1 MSSIPLTDGSN
12 FGSVRYAKKV
22 WEEYG
27 LGPYE
32 EKAKSPKKAKSAKG
46 GKGKGGKGKKGKGGK
61 GHQKKRAYSAR
72 EEEDSSDD
80 RPQFDS
86 EDEKWY
92 AEEKKIPRTN
102 GGPRNMKD
110 NVTGLK
116 RSERPLPLMTCS
128 TREQACVRRDLE
140 RSAPQVCPHLIA

>member
-1 MSSIPLTDGSN
+1 MSSIPLADGSS

-27 LGPYE
+27 LRPYD
-32 EKAKSPKKAKSAKG
+32 EKPKSPKKAKSAKG

-72 EEEDSSDD
+72 EEEYSSDE

-92 AEEKKIPRTN
+92 AEEAEDDEDQWWSEGHDSHRHRAKKVKET
-102 GGPRNMKD
+102 
-110 NVTGLK
+110 
-116 RSERPLPLMTCS
+116 
-128 TREQACVRRDLE
+128 
-140 RSAPQVCPHLIA
+140 SALDELFY